1 MSHFA
6 EIKESNNEVVRV
18 LVFSNEDVNAHGGDL
33 STEAEEWVKNTT
45 PKSVDEPVYWKQTSY
60 NKNFRKNYAGR
71 EFTYDSAGD
80 VFITAKPF
88 PSWTLNDD
96 YEWIPPVEMILPQPH
111 PSWIKGTNL
120 SYEWDNT
127 NAQYFWKAPLAF
139 PSVLHYMDG
148 SEEKK
153 YDIRWDRN
161 RDIWIGIKHDG
172 SFWDFDSN
180 SSTWSSSSITE
191 LPTKCVFYVTS
202 WDENNQKWTA
212 YDFWDN
218 NINYEWNPSTQSWET
233 I

>member
-1 MSHFA
+1 MAHFA

-80 VFITAKPF
+80 VFIT
-88 PSWTLNDD
+88 
-96 YEWIPPVEMILPQPH
+96 
-111 PSWIKGTNL
+111 
-120 SYEWDNT
+120 
-127 NAQYFWKAPLAF
+127 
-139 PSVLHYMDG
+139 
-148 SEEKK
+148 
-153 YDIRWDRN
+153 
-161 RDIWIGIKHDG
+161 
-172 SFWDFDSN
+172 
-180 SSTWSSSSITE
+180 E
-191 LPTKCVFYVTS
+191 LPTKGVFYMTS
-202 WDENNQKWTA
+202 WDEDNQKWTA